1 MKRLTTFLCFPLCAT
16 LLVIAAGC
24 AKARPLRYYTISV
37 PAIPP
42 QPGAEQV
49 PVTIVVGR
57 LNAPHVLR
65 DDRVVYGMSEV
76 ELGVDEYHRWAEPP
90 TEMMERLLVE
100 RLRRSG
106 QYRSVQRISSTARGD
121 YILRGH
127 LAALNEM
134 DDPAGINARFALQ
147 LELLDTKTG
156 SVVWND
162 SYSQD
167 EPVAKK
173 TVSSV
178 VESLQKNVRAG
189 IEQLTASLAQYFAS
203 HPRR

>member
-1 MKRLTTFLCFPLCAT
+1 MKRLTTFLCFSLCAMV
-16 LLVIAAGC
+16 LIIAAGC
-24 AKARPLRYYTISV
+24 AKARPLRYYTLSAPPIS
-37 PAIPP
+37 A
-42 QPGAEQV
+42 QPGAQPV

-57 LNAPHVLR
+57 LNAPHLLR
-65 DDRVVYGMSEV
+65 DDRVVYGMSDV

-90 TEMMERLLVE
+90 TEMIERLLLE

-134 DDPAGINARFALQ
+134 DDPEGIKARFTLQ
-147 LELLDTKTG
+147 LELFDTKTG

-189 IEQLTASLAQYFAS
+189 IEQITASLAQYFAA
-203 HPRR
+203 HPTR